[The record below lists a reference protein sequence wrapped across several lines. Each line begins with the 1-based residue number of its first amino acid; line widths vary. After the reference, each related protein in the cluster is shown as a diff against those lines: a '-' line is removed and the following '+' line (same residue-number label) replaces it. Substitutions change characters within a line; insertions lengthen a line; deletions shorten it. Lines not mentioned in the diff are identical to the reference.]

1 MFSWLLLTQQHLPN
15 LRLAKWGVSG
25 VKTLKDPIYGYIRVP
40 REYTKAIIDTPIFQR
55 LRRIVQTSYSP
66 LYASSLHNRFVHS
79 LGVFH
84 LGEIACDTILSE
96 VKKRFATKVQKLN
109 IDLEQLR
116 ETFLLA
122 CLLHDVGHAPFSHTG
137 ENFYLNDKDKK
148 KYREIHQMLIDTVN
162 CEGFCDDIPTN
173 DSKSAAPHEI
183 MSVIVGIETFK
194 GFFKSDQ
201 ERDFFARCI
210 TGYRYGNINEDTSF
224 YNCFISLLNS
234 KVIDVDRLDYL
245 IRDAFFTGF
254 DTVNIDYERLLT
266 SLTIIESKIEDED
279 GEEQYIFQ
287 LAYYKNAISVIENVV
302 YAHDAER
309 KWIQNH
315 PVVLY
320 DIYVIKHV
328 IARLNMLLSTET
340 AKLFSKEALTEK
352 GVDLADSK
360 RVALLCDDDIISL
373 MKNYYSDSLS
383 NEYFDRQSRRH
394 PLWKSEAEY
403 RAYLGTLVQGG
414 AILEKLEKALKST
427 EIYLTKTSETW
438 IINEAAITKIS
449 DECEKAKKA
458 LESGSVHQA
467 TARTQLETK
476 EQILK
481 VMQCLKEYAEK
492 HSQPFDYVVLR
503 ASQFYSGFNKPDV
516 SDINI
521 VFKKGSTESIKKF
534 KEVVPTL
541 IGDNSWREDYFYL
554 YQKHTSD
561 GEEPIEEIFE
571 MLFIKFLK

>member
-1 MFSWLLLTQQHLPN
+1 MFLWRLLTKRHLPN
-15 LRLAKWGVSG
+15 SRLAEWGVSE
-25 VKTLKDPIYGYIRVP
+25 VKTLKDPIYGYISIP
-40 REYTKAIIDTPIFQR
+40 RKYTRGIIDTPTFQR

-96 VKKRFATKVQKLN
+96 VKRKFSAEVQELN
-109 IDLEQLR
+109 IDLIQLK
-116 ETFLLA
+116 EIFLLA

-137 ENFYLNDKDKK
+137 ENFYLNNKEKK
-148 KYREIHQMLIDTVN
+148 KYREIHQILIDTVN

-183 MSVIVGIETFK
+183 MSVIVGIETFPD
-194 GFFKSDQ
+194 FFKSDK

-210 TGYRYGNINEDTSF
+210 TGYRYGNINEETSF

-254 DTVNIDYERLLT
+254 DTVNIDHERLLT
-266 SLTIIESKIEDED
+266 SLTIIENKIEDED
-279 GEEQYIFQ
+279 GEERYIFQ
-287 LAYYKNAISVIENVV
+287 LAYHKNAISVIENVV

-320 DIYVIKHV
+320 DIYIIKHV
-328 IARLNMLLSTET
+328 IARLNALLSTET
-340 AKLFSKEALTEK
+340 TKLFSKEALAEK
-352 GVDLADSK
+352 GVDLADGK
-360 RVALLCDDDIISL
+360 RIALLCDDDIISL
-373 MKNYYSDSLS
+373 MKNYYRDPLSD
-383 NEYFDRQSRRH
+383 EYFDRQSRRH

-403 RAYLGTLVQGG
+403 RAYFGTLVQGG
-414 AILEKLEKALKST
+414 TILEKIEKALKST

-438 IINEAAITKIS
+438 IIDETAITKIS
-449 DECEKAKKA
+449 DECEKAKEA
-458 LESGSVHQA
+458 LKSGTVHQG
-467 TARTQLETK
+467 TARAQLETK

-481 VMQCLKEYAEK
+481 VMQCLEKYAK
-492 HSQPFDYVVLR
+492 RHDQPFNYVVLR

-554 YQKHTSD
+554 YQKHIPD
-561 GEEPIEEIFE
+561 GEEPIEEVFE
-571 MLFIKFLK
+571 LLVEYFLK

>member
-1 MFSWLLLTQQHLPN
+1 M
-15 LRLAKWGVSG
+15 
-25 VKTLKDPIYGYIRVP
+25 
-40 REYTKAIIDTPIFQR
+40 
-55 LRRIVQTSYSP
+55 
-66 LYASSLHNRFVHS
+66 
-79 LGVFH
+79 
-84 LGEIACDTILSE
+84 GEIACDAIISE
-96 VKKRFATKVQKLN
+96 AKEKFADIDKELN

-137 ENFYLNDKDKK
+137 ENFYLNGKEKK
-148 KYREIHQMLIDTVN
+148 KYQEIHKMLIDAVN
-162 CEGFCDDIPTN
+162 CEGFRDDIPTN

-183 MSVIVGIETFK
+183 MSAILGIETFSD
-194 GFFKSDQ
+194 FFKSDK

-210 TGYRYGNINEDTSF
+210 TGYRYGKINEETSF
-224 YNCFISLLNS
+224 YNCFVSLLNS

-266 SLTIIESKIEDED
+266 ALTIIKNKIEDED
-279 GEEQYIFQ
+279 GEEQNVFQ
-287 LAYYKNAISVIENVV
+287 LAYHKNAISVIENVV

-315 PVVLY
+315 PVVQY
-320 DIYVIKHV
+320 DIYIIKHV
-328 IARLNMLLSTET
+328 IARLNELLSTET

-360 RVALLCDDDIISL
+360 RIALLCDDDIISL
-373 MKNYYSDSLS
+373 MKNYYSDALS
-383 NEYFDRQSRRH
+383 NEYFNRQSRRH

-414 AILEKLEKALKST
+414 SILEKLEKALKST
-427 EIYLTKTSETW
+427 EIYLTKTSDTW
-438 IINEAAITKIS
+438 IINDDTIIDIS
-449 DECEKAKKA
+449 NECKKAKEA
-458 LESGSVHQA
+458 LDSGSVPQE

-481 VMQCLKEYAEK
+481 VMQCLEEYAVK
-492 HSQPFDYVVLR
+492 HDQSTDFVLLR

-521 VFKKGSTESIKKF
+521 VFKKGSTESVKKF

-554 YQKHTSD
+554 YHNHTSEGKDYTSEGKDHTSEGKDHTSD
-561 GEEPIEEIFE
+561 GKEPIEEIFE
-571 MLFIKFLK
+571 KLVAKFLE

>member
-1 MFSWLLLTQQHLPN
+1 MP
-15 LRLAKWGVSG
+15 K
-25 VKTLKDPIYGYIRVP
+25 K
-40 REYTKAIIDTPIFQR
+40 YTKAIIDTPIFQR
-55 LRRIVQTSYSP
+55 LRRIAQTSYSP

-79 LGVFH
+79 LGVYH
-84 LGEIACDTILSE
+84 LGEIACDAIISE
-96 VKKRFATKVQKLN
+96 AKGKFADIVKELN

-137 ENFYLNDKDKK
+137 ENFYLNDKEKK
-148 KYREIHQMLIDTVN
+148 KYQEIHKMLIDTVN
-162 CEGFCDDIPTN
+162 CEGFRDDIPTN

-183 MSVIVGIETFK
+183 MSAILGIETFSD
-194 GFFKSDQ
+194 FFKSDK

-210 TGYRYGNINEDTSF
+210 TGYRYGKINEETSF
-224 YNCFISLLNS
+224 YNCFVSLLNS

-266 SLTIIESKIEDED
+266 ALTIIKNKIEDED
-279 GEEQYIFQ
+279 GEEQYVFQ
-287 LAYYKNAISVIENVV
+287 LAYHKNAISVIENVV

-315 PVVLY
+315 PVVQY
-320 DIYVIKHV
+320 DIYIIKHV
-328 IARLNMLLSTET
+328 IARLNELLSTET

-360 RVALLCDDDIISL
+360 RIALLCDDDIISL
-373 MKNYYSDSLS
+373 MKNYYSDALS
-383 NEYFDRQSRRH
+383 NEYFNRQSRRH

-414 AILEKLEKALKST
+414 SILEKLEKALKST
-427 EIYLTKTSETW
+427 EIYLTKTSDTW
-438 IINEAAITKIS
+438 IINDDTIIDIS
-449 DECEKAKKA
+449 NECKKAKEA
-458 LESGSVHQA
+458 LDSGSVHQE

-481 VMQCLKEYAEK
+481 VMQCLEEYAVK
-492 HSQPFDYVVLR
+492 HKQSTNFVLLR

-521 VFKKGSTESIKKF
+521 VFKKGSTESVKKF

-554 YQKHTSD
+554 YHNHTFD
-561 GEEPIEEIFE
+561 GKEPIEEIFE
-571 MLFIKFLK
+571 KLVAKFLE